1 MIQLMSIRYFD
12 LFMLTADMYLGTKNM
27 DKVHIRASLKTTL
40 LIPPPLPVQKYTG
53 TKLLPA
59 LEINIFT
66 RAIFYC
72 TNLLTLKFNKIV
84 Y

>member
-1 MIQLMSIRYFD
+1 MIQLMSNGYFD

-27 DKVHIRASLKTTL
+27 DKVHIRASIKTTL
-40 LIPPPLPVQKYTG
+40 LIPPPQQQKYTE

-66 RAIFYC
+66 RAIFCC
-72 TNLLTLKFNKIV
+72 TNLLTQKFNKIV